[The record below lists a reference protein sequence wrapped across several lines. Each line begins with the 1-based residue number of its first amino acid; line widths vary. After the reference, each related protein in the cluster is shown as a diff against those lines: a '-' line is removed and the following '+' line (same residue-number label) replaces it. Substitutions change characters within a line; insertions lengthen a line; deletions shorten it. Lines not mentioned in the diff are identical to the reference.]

1 MGFAMEWKPCSPKRI
16 DIQEVEMDYDKA
28 LDQFE
33 EEFINWIYSSRRIG
47 NGDMLIQ
54 VMEDGH
60 SFYTFMHE
68 QHPEIELN

>member
-1 MGFAMEWKPCSPKRI
+1 
-16 DIQEVEMDYDKA
+16 MDYDKA

-60 SFYTFMHE
+60 SFDTFMHE